1 MKSEPKEFPY
11 RGHCWYVPV
20 LLRCFLTLEA
30 KPLAA
35 NDLRCLDDVWQNP
48 KIQAHT
54 QKTRRTQTQRDTQT
68 QIMRDSVENSSSLFN
83 SPPVGGLA
91 NVGGRIYERGK
102 DTTLPL
108 SLLSVAA
115 ISGSQIRELLSRSH
129 EMFDVY
135 YVYVYKTESALQIL
149 SPSLNFPKNKT
160 INIQIL
166 FQRASFFSCLN
177 VCPSCLRG
185 VLWFKI

>member
-1 MKSEPKEFPY
+1 MFDKTQKYRRTLKNSAHTNTARYSDTNNAWFCWKLIEFIQ
-11 RGHCWYVPV
+11 
-20 LLRCFLTLEA
+20 
-30 KPLAA
+30 LAA
-35 NDLRCLDDVWQNP
+35 RW
-48 KIQAHT
+48 
-54 QKTRRTQTQRDTQT
+54 
-68 QIMRDSVENSSSLFN
+68 
-83 SPPVGGLA
+83 GLA

-149 SPSLNFPKNKT
+149 SPNLNFPKNKT
-160 INIQIL
+160 INTQIL

-177 VCPSCLRG
+177 VCPSCLQG